1 MVYILV
7 VGGGNIIGYCE
18 LGLSYYLVGQQLYII
33 YVILALPR
41 GAQWRPVSSVEISI
55 GDPERKQLDTIS
67 LIFRDGKGNQA
78 PSTPRWIDPSGE
90 QLNSRP
96 WSPTPAH
103 RLTNSDAATPA
114 TRIPVPNPF
123 TGPGAMVSRGR

>member
-1 MVYILV
+1 MTRRDLLRSVMVYILV

-55 GDPERKQLDTIS
+55 GDPLE
-67 LIFRDGKGNQA
+67 
-78 PSTPRWIDPSGE
+78 
-90 QLNSRP
+90 
-96 WSPTPAH
+96 
-103 RLTNSDAATPA
+103 AA
-114 TRIPVPNPF
+114 
-123 TGPGAMVSRGR
+123 GR